1 MKQPAAWA
9 KFKAFARKLIPSRAA
24 RWTLL
29 YVPAF
34 AAVLLFAFKVF
45 GKPIAGGGSSFD
57 DLMAYVMEVGTRS
70 LPALIVIAIV
80 YGFSTGMCWNLDNDY
95 RARLQRIVAGQED
108 GSQWGA
114 FSILAGEMLSILALL
129 WMLLRALLVWQGKAP

>member
-1 MKQPAAWA
+1 MPQPKFWA
-9 KFKAFARKLIPSRAA
+9 NLKAFSRKLVPSRAA

-34 AAVLLFAFKVF
+34 TAVLLLALRV
-45 GKPIAGGGSSFD
+45 IGGLD
-57 DLMAYVMEVGTRS
+57 DLVAYVMEVGTRS
-70 LPALIVIAIV
+70 LPVLIGVALT
-80 YGFSTGMCWNLDNDY
+80 YGLATGLQWNLDNTE
-95 RARLQRIVAGQED
+95 RARLQRIVAGEEE

-129 WMLLRALLVWQGKAP
+129 VLILRALLVWQG

>member
-9 KFKAFARKLIPSRAA
+9 AIKRVARKLIPSRAA

-34 AAVLLFAFKVF
+34 TVALLFALHV
-45 GKPIAGGGSSFD
+45 IGGMD
-57 DLMAYVMEVGTRS
+57 DLVAYVMEVGARS
-70 LPALIVIAIV
+70 LPLLIGVAIT
-80 YGFSTGMCWNLDNDY
+80 YGLASGLAWNLDNTY
-95 RARLQRIVAGQED
+95 RAQLQRIVAGLEE

-114 FSILAGEMLSILALL
+114 FAVLTGEMLAILSLL
-129 WMLLRALLVWQGKAP
+129 VLIERALLVWQG